1 MEYND
6 HHQDINNPFGF
17 ILSVCLLSISFVMK
31 LIEINLT
38 DIDKCVV
45 YIIHFLQVVA
55 VVTSIIVGVQTFR
68 KNNRNK
74 TI

>member
-1 MEYND
+1 MDYND

>member
-17 ILSVCLLSISFVMK
+17 ILSVCLLSASFMMK
-31 LIEINLT
+31 LIEIKLT

-55 VVTSIIVGVQTFR
+55 VVTSIVVGVQTFR

-74 TI
+74 PI

>member
-1 MEYND
+1 MDYND

-17 ILSVCLLSISFVMK
+17 IVSVCLLSLSFVMK
-31 LIEINLT
+31 LIEINLA

-55 VVTSIIVGVQTFR
+55 VITSIIVGVQTFR

-74 TI
+74 PI